1 MRPIRAKHTPDS
13 PTVGIVNANIGD
25 MPHKVSIGNDTAIPK
40 ASNKDQKDMG
50 YINTTESKH
59 HTFIKACKNDA

>member
-1 MRPIRAKHTPDS
+1 M
-13 PTVGIVNANIGD
+13 GD

-40 ASNKDQKDMG
+40 ASSKDQKDMG